1 MFAQAWRDGSE
12 GIHRDQRLDLLSQTL
27 IQTSSISPEL
37 GLRSDLV
44 FLFVSHSEL
53 PLELKTQ

>member
-44 FLFVSHSEL
+44 SLFVSHSEL

>member
-44 FLFVSHSEL
+44 SLFVSHSEL
-53 PLELKTQ
+53 PLEL

>member
-12 GIHRDQRLDLLSQTL
+12 GIHGDQRLDLLSQTL

-53 PLELKTQ
+53 PLEL

>member
-37 GLRSDLV
+37 GLRSGLV